1 LVGNAMK
8 FSRKVVGILVITLM
22 SAVLFSPFMTSSATA
37 DGGWNGGTTVPVQDN
52 ITDALPNT
60 NITLPEIS
68 TEQYFIAGGVLVMF
82 FVMAISV
89 SVIRRH

>member
-1 LVGNAMK
+1 VGDAMRI
-8 FSRKVVGILVITLM
+8 SRKVVGIIIITLM
-22 SAVLFSPFMTSSATA
+22 SAVLFSPFMTSSASA
-37 DGGWNGGTTVPVQDN
+37 DGGWNGGTTVPIIN
-52 ITDALPNT
+52 NETNLLPNT

>member
-1 LVGNAMK
+1 MRI
-8 FSRKVVGILVITLM
+8 SRKVVGILVITLM

-37 DGGWNGGTTVPVQDN
+37 DGGWQGGTTVPIIN
-52 ITDALPNT
+52 NETNLLPNT

-68 TEQYFIAGGVLVMF
+68 AEQYFIAGGVLVMF